1 MLELSTRNEGA
12 TAAPPVPLGA
22 RQALFFTLVGLS
34 LIGLVWLCVVALSV
48 DGFGVLDAA
57 LVALFAVTLP
67 WTVISFWNAT
77 IGLLIMRFARDPVVA
92 VTPIA
97 GRVRGDEPITASTA
111 ILVCIRNEPPA
122 RVIRCLSPMLEGL
135 AAPGVGARFHL
146 YVLSDTS
153 DPTIAA
159 AEEEGF
165 AALTQ
170 AWRDRIAITYR
181 RRILNAGY
189 KAGNIRDFCD
199 RWGGEH
205 EFALVLDADSVMTAR
220 AVLRLVRIMQ
230 VAPRLGI
237 LQSLVIGMPSTSAF
251 ARLFQFGMRLS
262 MRSYTIG
269 SAWWQGDCGPYW
281 GHNAIVRLAP
291 FMAHCDLPILSE
303 SALVSGHVLSHDQV
317 EAVLMR
323 RAGYEVRVLAEEGDS
338 FEQNPPTLIEFI
350 RRDLRWCQGNMQY
363 WHFLLMPGLKAAS
376 RYQLGFAILMFL
388 GSPAWMG
395 LLVLGTAAV
404 ALAGSPGTFIRPG
417 AGMALL
423 VTVLVMWFAPNIA
436 TAIDVLVRPR
446 LRRAFGGGMRFT
458 LSALA
463 QTIFVLLL
471 LPIMWFGHTLFLARL
486 LLGRSVGWTVQA
498 RDDHEVPFALAARQ
512 LWPQT
517 LLGIGTMAALG
528 LTVPAAIPYALL
540 IAGGL
545 VIAIPFAVVTAAPG
559 LGRALVRVGFCRL
572 PEETAPP
579 PELVALGLPAIE
591 ITAAAATGFTWR
603 ERLSMVAGVLR
614 SLRIYYLD
622 RKRSAAMV
630 KLYGAFIKPGDLVF
644 DVGAHVGDR
653 IAAFRTL
660 GARVVAVE
668 PQPAVVKVL
677 RVLYGRGREVAIE
690 PQAVGRSTGTVS
702 LQLNLANPTVS
713 TASPDF
719 VQAADGAPG
728 WEGQAWTR
736 TIRVPVTTLDAL
748 IARHGLPAFI
758 KIDVEGFEAE
768 ALAGLTAAVPA
779 LSFEFTTI
787 ARDVAAA
794 CIERCCVL
802 GYARFNAAL
811 GESQSF
817 VHPGWCSGRE
827 IAAWLERLPDS
838 ANSGD
843 IYALKPDA
851 RESKSYSGSRSN

>member
-1 MLELSTRNEGA
+1 MLERSTRNEGA
-12 TAAPPVPLGA
+12 TVAPPAPLVW
-22 RQALFFTLVGLS
+22 RQALFFALVALS
-34 LIGLVWLCVVALSV
+34 IVALVWLLVVALSV
-48 DGFGVLDAA
+48 GSFGAADYA
-57 LVALFAVTLP
+57 LVAMFAVTLP

-77 IGLLIMRFARDPVVA
+77 IGLLIMRFARDPVVT

-111 ILVCIRNEPPA
+111 ILVCIRNEPPE
-122 RVIRCLSPMLEGL
+122 RVIRGLAPMLEGL
-135 AAPGVGARFHL
+135 GAPGVGERFHL

-153 DPTIAA
+153 EAAIAA
-159 AEEEGF
+159 AEDACF

-170 AWRDRIAITYR
+170 AWRERIAVTYR
-181 RRILNAGY
+181 RRTLNAGY

-199 RWGGEH
+199 RWGSQH
-205 EFALVLDADSVMTAR
+205 ELALVLDADSVMTAN

-230 VAPRLGI
+230 VAPRVGI
-237 LQSLVIGMPSTSAF
+237 LQSLVIGMPAMSAF

-291 FMAHCDLPILSE
+291 FMAHCELPTLSE
-303 SALVSGHVLSHDQV
+303 GALVSGHVLSHDQV

-323 RAGYEVRVLAEEGDS
+323 RAGYEVRVLAEEGGS
-338 FEQNPPTLIEFI
+338 FEQNPPTLVEFI

-363 WHFLLMPGLKAAS
+363 WHFLVMAGLEPVS

-404 ALAGSPGTFIRPG
+404 ALAGSPAAFIRPG
-417 AGMALL
+417 AGMALF
-423 VTVLVMWFAPNIA
+423 VTVLIMWFAPNIA
-436 TAIDVLVRPR
+436 TAIDVLARPR
-446 LRRAFGGGMRFT
+446 LRSAFGGGIRFT
-458 LSALA
+458 LSAIA

-486 LLGRSVGWTVQA
+486 LLGRSVGWTAQA
-498 RDDHEVPFALAARQ
+498 RDDHEVPIGLAARQ

-517 LLGIGTMAALG
+517 LLGLCTITALG
-528 LTVPAAIPYALL
+528 LTVPAAIPYALFL
-540 IAGGL
+540 AGGL
-545 VIAIPFAVVTAAPG
+545 VLSIPFAVLTAAPR
-559 LGRALVRVGFCRL
+559 LGHALVRLGFCRL

-579 PELVALGLPAIE
+579 AELAALGLPAIE
-591 ITAAAATGFTWR
+591 ISTAAAARRLSGR
-603 ERLSMVAGVLR
+603 ERLNMAAGVLR

-622 RKRSAAMV
+622 RKRNAAMV
-630 KLYGAFIKPGDLVF
+630 SLYGAFVKPGDLVF

-653 IAAFRTL
+653 IAAFRKL

-668 PQPAVVKVL
+668 PQPAIIKVL
-677 RVLYGRGREVAIE
+677 RMLYGRDGAVVIE
-690 PQAVGRSTGTVS
+690 PQAVGRSAGTVE
-702 LQLNLANPTVS
+702 LKLNLANPTVS
-713 TASPDF
+713 TASPAF
-719 VQAADGAPG
+719 LQAADGAPG
-728 WEGQAWTR
+728 WEGQVWSR
-736 TIRVPVTTLDAL
+736 SVPVPLTTLDAL
-748 IARHGLPAFI
+748 IARHGAPAFI

-768 ALAGLTAAVPA
+768 ALAGLTRAVPA

-794 CIERCCVL
+794 CVERCCAL
-802 GYARFNAAL
+802 GYARYNAAL
-811 GESQSF
+811 GESQTF
-817 VHPGWCSGRE
+817 VHRDWRSGRE
-827 IAAWLERLPDS
+827 IAAWLASLPDA

-843 IYALKPDA
+843 IYAMLP
-851 RESKSYSGSRSN
+851 

>member
-1 MLELSTRNEGA
+1 MLERPTGNPTVSTATPALS
-12 TAAPPVPLGA
+12 LGA
-22 RQALFFTLVGLS
+22 RQALFFTLVGASIAALA
-34 LIGLVWLCVVALSV
+34 WLCAEALSV
-48 DGFGVLDAA
+48 DGLGVTGWA
-57 LVALFAVTLP
+57 LVIMFTVTLP

-77 IGLLIMRFARDPVVA
+77 IGLLIMRFARDPVAA

-97 GRVRGDEPITASTA
+97 GQVRGDEPIIASVA
-111 ILVCIRNEPPA
+111 ILACIRNEPPE
-122 RVIRCLSPMLEGL
+122 RVTRGLVPMMEGL
-135 AAPGVGARFHL
+135 AAHGVGERFHL

-153 DPTIAA
+153 DPAIAA
-159 AEEEGF
+159 AEENCF
-165 AALTQ
+165 ASLTQ
-170 AWRDRIAITYR
+170 SWRGRLAVTYR
-181 RRILNAGY
+181 RRTLNAGF
-189 KAGNIRDFCD
+189 KAGNIRDFCE
-199 RWGGEH
+199 RWGGQH
-205 EFALVLDADSVMTAR
+205 DLALTLDADSVMTAD

-230 VAPRLGI
+230 IAPRLGI
-237 LQSLVIGMPSTSAF
+237 LQSLVIGMPSTSTF

-281 GHNAIVRLAP
+281 GHNAVIRLAP
-291 FMAHCDLPILSE
+291 FIANCELPVLSE

-323 RAGYEVRVLAEEGDS
+323 RAGYEVRVLADEGGS

-363 WHFLLMPGLKAAS
+363 WHFLLMQGLKPVS

-404 ALAGSPGTFIRPG
+404 AWSGSPAAFIRPG
-417 AGMALL
+417 AGLALF

-436 TAIDVLVRPR
+436 TAIDILTRR
-446 LRRAFGGGMRFT
+446 ELRRAFGGGIRFS

-486 LLGRSVGWTVQA
+486 LLGRSIGWGAQA
-498 RDDHEVPFALAARQ
+498 RDDHKVPLALAAQQ

-517 LLGIGTMAALG
+517 LLGLCAIGLLA
-528 LTVPAAIPYALL
+528 LTVPSAIPYALF

-545 VIAIPFAVVTAAPG
+545 AVSIPFAVVTAAPG
-559 LGRALVRVGFCRL
+559 LGKMLVRIGFCRL

-579 PELVALGLPAIE
+579 AELKALGLSAIE
-591 ITAAAATGFTWR
+591 ISQAAARGPSLG
-603 ERLSMVAGVLR
+603 ERCRAAVGVLR
-614 SLRIYYLD
+614 SLRIYYVG
-622 RKRSAAMV
+622 RKRRAAMLS
-630 KLYGAFIKPGDLVF
+630 LYAAFVRSGDLVF
-644 DVGAHVGDR
+644 DLGAHVGDR
-653 IAAFRTL
+653 VAAFRKL

-668 PQPAVVKVL
+668 PQPALLKVL
-677 RVLYGRGREVAIE
+677 RAFYGRDRAVTIE
-690 PQAVGRSTGTVS
+690 PHAVGRSIGTVA
-702 LQLNLANPTVS
+702 LKLNLANPTVS
-713 TASPDF
+713 TTSPAF
-719 VQAADGAPG
+719 VEAAAGAPG

-736 TIRVPVTTLDAL
+736 TIEVEVTTLDAL
-748 IARHGLPAFI
+748 IARHGVPAFI

-768 ALAGLTAAVPA
+768 ALAGLARAVPA

-787 ARDVAAA
+787 QRDVAAA
-794 CIERCCVL
+794 CIARCSAL
-802 GYARFNAAL
+802 GYTRFNAAL

-817 VHPGWCSGRE
+817 VHSDWCSGGE
-827 IAAWLERLPDS
+827 IAVWLAMLPAS

-843 IYALKPDA
+843 IYARLA
-851 RESKSYSGSRSN
+851 